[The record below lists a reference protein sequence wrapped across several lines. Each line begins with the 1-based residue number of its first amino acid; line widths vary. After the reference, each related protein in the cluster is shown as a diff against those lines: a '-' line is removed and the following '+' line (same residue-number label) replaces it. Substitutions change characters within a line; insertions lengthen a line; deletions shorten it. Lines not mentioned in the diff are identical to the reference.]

1 MGANKEWRT
10 VMRVCV
16 ASILTAGLLAA
27 LPAGADVVNAEAGG
41 FQIKTT
47 LTIAA
52 TPAKV
57 YAALLKPAKWWSA
70 EHTWSGNAAN
80 LSLSGKAGGCFC
92 EKLDDG
98 GSVLHMTVVYAAPG
112 SELRLSGALG
122 PLQTE
127 AAQGVLTLSLAA
139 KDEGTELTETYS
151 VGGYTKGGWVA
162 WAPDVDAVVTEQL
175 GRLKTYAETGKP
187 PQ

>member
-1 MGANKEWRT
+1 
-10 VMRVCV
+10 MRVCL
-16 ASILTAGLLAA
+16 AAILTAGLLAA

-52 TPAKV
+52 PPAKV
-57 YAALLKPAKWWSA
+57 YAGLLKPAKWWSS
-70 EHTWSGNAAN
+70 EHTWSGDAAN

-92 EKLDDG
+92 EKLEHG
-98 GSVLHMTVVYAAPG
+98 GSVLHMLVIYAAPG

-127 AAQGVLTLSLAA
+127 AAQGVLSISLAA
-139 KDEGTELTETYS
+139 KDEGTELTETYT

-175 GRLKTYAETGKP
+175 NRLKTYVESGKP

>member
-1 MGANKEWRT
+1 
-10 VMRVCV
+10 MRVCV
-16 ASILTAGLLAA
+16 TSILAAGLLAA
-27 LPAGADVVNAEAGG
+27 LPAGADVVNAEAAG

-52 TPAKV
+52 PPAKV
-57 YAALLKPAKWWSA
+57 YAGLLKPAKWWSS
-70 EHTWSGNAAN
+70 EHTWSGNSAN
-80 LSLSGKAGGCFC
+80 LTMSGKAGGCFC
-92 EKLDDG
+92 EKLENH
-98 GSVLHMTVVYAAPG
+98 GSVLHMTVIYAAPG

-127 AAQGVLTLSLAA
+127 AAQGILTLTLTAR
-139 KDEGTELTETYS
+139 DEGTELTETYS

-175 GRLKTYAETGKP
+175 NRLKTYVETGKP

>member
-1 MGANKEWRT
+1 MESEA
-10 VMRVCV
+10 MRACV

-52 TPAKV
+52 PPAKV
-57 YAALLKPAKWWSA
+57 YAALLRPGRWWSA
-70 EHTWSGNAAN
+70 EHTWSGNPAN
-80 LSLSGKAGGCFC
+80 LTMSAKAGGCFC
-92 EKLDDG
+92 EKLEDG
-98 GSVLHMTVVYAAPG
+98 GSVLHMTVIYAAPG

-127 AAQGVLTLSLAA
+127 AAQGVLTIALSA
-139 KDEGTELTETYS
+139 KDEGTELTETYT

-175 GRLKTYAETGKP
+175 TRLKGYVETGKTP
-187 PQ
+187 

>member
-1 MGANKEWRT
+1 
-10 VMRVCV
+10 MRVCV
-16 ASILTAGLLAA
+16 AAILTAGLLGSG
-27 LPAGADVVNAEAGG
+27 PARAEVVNAEAGG

-47 LTIAA
+47 LSIAA
-52 TPAKV
+52 PPAKV
-57 YAALLKPAKWWSA
+57 YAALLKPARWWSP

-92 EKLDDG
+92 ETLANG
-98 GSVLHMTVVYAAPG
+98 GSVLHMLVVYAAPG
-112 SELRLSGALG
+112 SELRLSGGLG

-127 AAQGVLTLSLAA
+127 AAQGVLSISLAA

-175 GRLKTYAETGKP
+175 NRLKSYVETGKP